1 MNNHTFSPRFDWR
14 LLTTIRCDIL
24 LQFRNGFYYVTAFV
38 LSVWTV
44 ALTQVH
50 LDVSTWL
57 PGLVLGNLI
66 LSTFYFIGGLVLL
79 EKGEGTLEAQV
90 VTPLRDWEY
99 LASKL
104 LTLSLLS
111 VIENV
116 VIVIVLNGPG
126 FNAFWLVL
134 GIALA
139 AMIYCLAGFIVIVRY
154 ESINEY
160 LLPSM
165 LYTALLGLPLVNY
178 FGLWTSG
185 LFYLHPLQA
194 PLVLM
199 QAAFQPVEGW
209 QLVYGVIYSGLW
221 IGILFRVSRRVFLR
235 FVITPAGAR

>member
-1 MNNHTFSPRFDWR
+1 MNSHTLTPLLSRR
-14 LLTTIRCDIL
+14 LLMTIRCDVL

-38 LSVWTV
+38 LLVWTL

-50 LDVSTWL
+50 LDVSLLL

-66 LSTFYFIGGLVLL
+66 ISTFYFIGGLVLL

-104 LTLSLLS
+104 LTLTLLS
-111 VIENV
+111 VVENV
-116 VIVIVLNGPG
+116 VIVVVLNGPG
-126 FNAFWLVL
+126 FNLFWLVV

-139 AMIYCLAGFIVIVRY
+139 ATIYCLAGFIVIVRY
-154 ESINEY
+154 DSINEY

-178 FGLWTSG
+178 FGLWTSW

-209 QLVYGVIYSGLW
+209 QLVYSIVYSALW